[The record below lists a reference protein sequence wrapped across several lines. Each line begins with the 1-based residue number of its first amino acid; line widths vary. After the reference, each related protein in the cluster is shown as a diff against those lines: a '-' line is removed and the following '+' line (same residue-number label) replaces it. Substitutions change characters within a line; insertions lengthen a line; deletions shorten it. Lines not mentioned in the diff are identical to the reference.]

1 MRYSRGIAVTAIVA
15 GIVSGASNTGLL
27 AIINATLTDKEA
39 SRRSLVI
46 GFIALCLFLP
56 LTRFA
61 SEYLLSR
68 LNQGALYDLRMQLS
82 RQILRARLRDL
93 EQIGAHRLM
102 TTLAE
107 DIPVITNALLL
118 IPLLAINFAIVVG
131 GLIYLGW
138 LSWLVL
144 LTTLGFM
151 VVGILTYQLPVISA
165 LRSFR
170 RAREHADQLMSH
182 FRALTDGA
190 KELKLHRQ
198 RREAFFS
205 EVLQST
211 ASEIRKENTHGTTIF
226 TAASSWGQ
234 ILVFVVVG
242 LVVFF
247 LPTMQN
253 LSAQTITGY
262 TLTLL
267 YLMTPLQVL
276 MNTSPSLGRANIA
289 IKRLDQLGLSLT
301 SNPPDETE
309 ADDPEPITGWER
321 IDFDGA
327 ALSYHREDED
337 KEFTLGPLDLAFY
350 PGEIIFLVGGNGSGK
365 TTLAKLITGLY
376 VPEAGEIR
384 LDGRPVTDQTRE
396 YYRQHFSVVFS
407 DCYLFNSLL
416 GLMRPE
422 IDEQAT
428 SYLSRLQLDRK
439 VTIENGVLST
449 IELSQGQRKRLA
461 LLTAY
466 LEDRPIYLFDEWA
479 ADQDPMF
486 KQVFYYELLPELKA
500 KGKTVFVIS
509 HDDRYYN
516 LADRIIKLDYG
527 KIEYDQAATR
537 LQMHIGSSGCI

>member
-1 MRYSRGIAVTAIVA
+1 
-15 GIVSGASNTGLL
+15 
-27 AIINATLTDKEA
+27 
-39 SRRSLVI
+39 
-46 GFIALCLFLP
+46 
-56 LTRFA
+56 
-61 SEYLLSR
+61 
-68 LNQGALYDLRMQLS
+68 
-82 RQILRARLRDL
+82 
-93 EQIGAHRLM
+93 M

-107 DIPVITNALLL
+107 DIPIITNALLL

-151 VVGILTYQLPVISA
+151 VIGIVTYQLPVISA

-190 KELKLHRQ
+190 KELKLHR
-198 RREAFFS
+198 RRRDAFFS
-205 EVLQST
+205 EILQST
-211 ASEIRKENTHGTTIF
+211 ASEIRKENIHGTTIY

-234 ILVFVVVG
+234 ILVFVVIG
-242 LVVFF
+242 LVVFL

-253 LSAQTITGY
+253 LNAQTITGY

-289 IKRLDQLGLSLT
+289 IKRLDQLGLSL
-301 SNPPDETE
+301 SSHPPDETE
-309 ADDPEPITGWER
+309 ADDPEPITGWGR
-321 IDFDGA
+321 IDLEGA

-337 KEFTLGPLDLAFY
+337 KEFTLGPLDLSFY

-376 VPEAGEIR
+376 IPEAGEIR
-384 LDGRPVTDQTRE
+384 LDGKPVTDQTRE

-407 DCYLFNSLL
+407 DCYLFNSFL
-416 GLMRPE
+416 GLMHPK
-422 IDEQAT
+422 IDEQARG
-428 SYLSRLQLDRK
+428 YLSRLQLDQK
-439 VTIENGVLST
+439 VKIENGVLST

-500 KGKTVFVIS
+500 RGKTVFVIS
-509 HDDRYYN
+509 HDDRYYK

-527 KIEYDQAATR
+527 KIECDQAATP